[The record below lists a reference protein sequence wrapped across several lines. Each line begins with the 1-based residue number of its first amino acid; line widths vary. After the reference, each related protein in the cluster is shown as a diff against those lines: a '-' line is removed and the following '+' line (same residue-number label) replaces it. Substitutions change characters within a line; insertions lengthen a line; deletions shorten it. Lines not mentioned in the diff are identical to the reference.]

1 MRGVRRLR
9 IKNEGGLQRLTTTM
23 GGPLIFKRHRAFLVI
38 LGESWQNV
46 IPKWGLKAYSTNI
59 FLKRKRP
66 FEKEDCSQK
75 VHQKGGRFWDRKG
88 GGLLF
93 NNKMGISYH
102 SCPPETVTHYILYN
116 IIFSPRLSSHLLTTL
131 LSASIFIMTSPS
143 QKILPPTT
151 FQSHVTVSIVVP
163 LTKLIRRYADSE
175 GTVVSPRLA
184 LFFPPAIC
192 G

>member
-1 MRGVRRLR
+1 
-9 IKNEGGLQRLTTTM
+9 
-23 GGPLIFKRHRAFLVI
+23 
-38 LGESWQNV
+38 
-46 IPKWGLKAYSTNI
+46 
-59 FLKRKRP
+59 
-66 FEKEDCSQK
+66 
-75 VHQKGGRFWDRKG
+75 
-88 GGLLF
+88 
-93 NNKMGISYH
+93 MGISYH

-175 GTVVSPRLA
+175 GTVVSSRLA
-184 LFFPPAIC
+184 LFFLSSYLRLIVGGYRCLLSHFVCPSLSSTPIPYPKLNHCWFGLSGHTVSLFAECAHRVNPYFIIGRHVSRLQLLGHVLVC
-192 G
+192 ASPIWREG